1 MSTPIPASLKAADLT
16 RFISR
21 AAQLET
27 VRPIIAYWCEYWTVN
42 QILTKGLHNND
53 PGTLK
58 FTTNLMDKLE
68 QVVLG
73 DTYDEWSSDASQIKA
88 ENSTNDA
95 IIDDM
100 AGQAYVEEFALE
112 TFLRADRVLKAN
124 KVTKQT
130 ANTFQAAATFFELIN
145 IWSPPD
151 AEITAKIKYAKW
163 NAIRILRALKE
174 GKDPNESNP
183 KSESD
188 DDSGLLTLDQNDPE
202 AEQSN
207 RSTSHLNAFF
217 EEVPDEQD
225 IKITLKSQLPA
236 NESSILIPCSELETY
251 PPFEP
256 DTGDLVYDTKTL
268 DKPLAS
274 RENLTDEIIDTT
286 NLNEFPTVPK
296 YISCSNTSEALPQQ
310 NCGSL
315 GSKLIQ
321 NFESFPP
328 PSLAN
333 DSSHQSLE
341 PPYSPLSPFSDT
353 RPMVLTPKVQ
363 ETSKSLTSNQ
373 ISVGAPVIPVKVRQS
388 MAKTDTASIEKA
400 QKHARWAIS
409 ALNFED
415 TDTAVKELIE
425 ALKTLGCQ

>member
-1 MSTPIPASLKAADLT
+1 
-16 RFISR
+16 
-21 AAQLET
+21 
-27 VRPIIAYWCEYWTVN
+27 
-42 QILTKGLHNND
+42 
-53 PGTLK
+53 
-58 FTTNLMDKLE
+58 
-68 QVVLG
+68 
-73 DTYDEWSSDASQIKA
+73 
-88 ENSTNDA
+88 
-95 IIDDM
+95 M
-100 AGQAYVEEFALE
+100 AGQAYVEQFALE

-124 KVTKQT
+124 KATKQT

-145 IWSPPD
+145 IWSSPD
-151 AEITAKIKYAKW
+151 AETTSKIKYAKW
-163 NAIRILRALKE
+163 NAIRIIRALKE

-183 KSESD
+183 KSVFD

-202 AEQSN
+202 AEQSK
-207 RSTSHLNAFF
+207 RSTSNLNAFF

-225 IKITLKSQLPA
+225 VIITSKSQLPA
-236 NESSILIPCSELETY
+236 DESSILIPCAELETY

-256 DTGDLVYDTKTL
+256 DTEDVVNDTKAP
-268 DKPLAS
+268 DIPLPS
-274 RENLTDEIIDTT
+274 REILTDEITDTK

-315 GSKLIQ
+315 RSKLSQ

-353 RPMVLTPKVQ
+353 RPMALTPKIH
-363 ETSKSLTSNQ
+363 ETSKSLTSNP
-373 ISVGAPVIPVKVRQS
+373 ISVAAPVIPVKVPQS
-388 MAKTDTASIEKA
+388 VVRTDTASIEKA

-415 TDTAVKELIE
+415 TDTAVKELKE
-425 ALKTLGCQ
+425 ALKTLGC